1 MTDRPLRAD
10 DTFIHRPVA
19 RGCRRETA
27 VLGVVVSIPEPWAQ
41 LLVEWRGKCGDPQA
55 SLVPPHVT
63 LLPPT
68 EVPIGDRAAISAH
81 LARVAAAHAPFDL
94 LLAGTDTFRPV
105 SEVVFVAVARGVAE
119 CERIAADVRTGPL
132 ARPLTFPYHPHVTV
146 AHDVPTDM
154 LDMASVRPGRPG
166 GGVPRL
172 LVHRVR
178 AAARRCLGG
187 RPRVPAHRSPAVTV
201 R

>member
-1 MTDRPLRAD
+1 MTGRPLRAD
-10 DTFIHRPVA
+10 DTFVHRSITLP
-19 RGCRRETA
+19 RTEPETA

-68 EVPIGDRAAISAH
+68 EVLVDDRAAITTH
-81 LARVAAAHAPFDL
+81 LAAVAAAHAPFDL
-94 LLAGTDTFRPV
+94 HLAGTDTFRPV
-105 SEVVFVAVARGVAE
+105 SEVVFVTVARGVAE
-119 CERIAADVRTGPL
+119 CARIAGDVRRGPL

-154 LDMASVRPGRPG
+154 LDMASAG
-166 GGVPRL
+166 L
-172 LVHRVR
+172 ADLQAEFRVSSFTEFEQLPDG
-178 AAARRCLGG
+178 AWAVAREYPLTGPTR
-187 RPRVPAHRSPAVTV
+187 
-201 R
+201 

>member
-1 MTDRPLRAD
+1 VTDRPLRAD
-10 DTFIHRPVA
+10 DTFIHRPGDETWTSP
-19 RGCRRETA
+19 RTA

-68 EVPIGDRAAISAH
+68 EVPIGRRAEISAH
-81 LARVAAAHAPFDL
+81 LARVAATHAPFDL
-94 LLAGTDTFRPV
+94 HLAGTDSFRPV

-119 CERIAADVRTGPL
+119 CARIASDVRTGPL

-154 LDMASVRPGRPG
+154 LDMASSGLSELQAEFRVSSFTEFEQVPG
-166 GGVPRL
+166 GAWAVAREYPLTGAPR
-172 LVHRVR
+172 
-178 AAARRCLGG
+178 
-187 RPRVPAHRSPAVTV
+187 
-201 R
+201 